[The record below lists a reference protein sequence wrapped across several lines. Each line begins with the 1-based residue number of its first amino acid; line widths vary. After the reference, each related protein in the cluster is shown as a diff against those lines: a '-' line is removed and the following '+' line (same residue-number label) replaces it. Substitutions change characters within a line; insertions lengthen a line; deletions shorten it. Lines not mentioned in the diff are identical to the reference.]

1 MDIISIFCSLLKSN
15 DDKIVSISIESLWN
29 ILNFEDESND
39 IEQYM
44 TSIKE
49 YQGFEIINDLT
60 ERSKNKSFIDTAL
73 KLLDYL
79 YYLNNKNEE

>member
-73 KLLDYL
+73 KLLDL

>member
-1 MDIISIFCSLLKSN
+1 LDIISIFCSLLKSN

-73 KLLDYL
+73 KLLDL

>member
-49 YQGFEIINDLT
+49 YQGFEIINDLA

-73 KLLDYL
+73 KLLDL